1 MKNRLLQLVQA
12 NLDKPRRA
20 EIKAEDDEATI
31 YIYDVIGGFFGGV
44 DAEQVSRDLARLD
57 VSKINVRINSPGGDV
72 WDARAIMTALRQH
85 PATITAH
92 IDGVAA
98 SAATD
103 IAMAADHVRIS
114 KGAEFMIHNAWTI
127 AIGNRHEFLSL
138 AERLENVDGAIT
150 DDYARRTGQSR
161 EQVTS
166 WMDAESW
173 FTAEQAIEHGFA
185 DELVEVV
192 PANLTRWDLS
202 AYDNAPEPEGTDDTE
217 QALAQARAQH
227 AAMERR
233 LSLAET
239 TAA

>member
-85 PATITAH
+85 PATVTAH

-114 KGAEFMIHNAWTI
+114 KGAEFMIHNAWTV

-138 AERLENVDGAIT
+138 AERLENVDGAIA
-150 DDYARRTGQSR
+150 DDYTRRTGQDR
-161 EQVTS
+161 KQITG

-173 FTAEQAIEHGFA
+173 FTAEQTVEHGFA

-192 PANLTRWDLS
+192 PENLTRWDLS
-202 AYDNAPEPEGTDDTE
+202 AYDNAPESEEADETE
-217 QALAQARAQH
+217 QALAEARAQH

-233 LSLAET
+233 LSLAES